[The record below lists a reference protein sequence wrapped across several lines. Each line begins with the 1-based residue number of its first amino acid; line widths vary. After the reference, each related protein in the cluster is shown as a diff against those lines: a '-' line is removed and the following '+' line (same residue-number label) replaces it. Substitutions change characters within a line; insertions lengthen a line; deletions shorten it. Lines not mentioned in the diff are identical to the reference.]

1 MKVKFKKVM
10 SVAVV
15 SAILAAQTLMP
26 VAAAGGS
33 IESELTTKTP
43 ILRVQVPTTMAIAVD
58 QFDTAG
64 TGSQIFSD
72 EFGMQNKSEIPVKVS
87 VESKLEYTAADV
99 ELVSA
104 KKAASALGEKEAWI
118 ATAALTA
125 AGKDHDSKT
134 IAELEGNEPNITTF
148 AKGEAAGEATTKQ
161 EFYLAGATAKY
172 TMLQKAG
179 ASITVDAAALGGYA
193 ELYELTAAGTLADDA
208 ALQALVDA
216 GDVYHVASAANGAEL
231 TKIAK
236 GTQGVT
242 KGSDTYYTVGT
253 TMVLAKDLTAA
264 DDSKLYVYADS
275 DASAGG
281 KDIAG
286 FRYIGVLSDGKAGG
300 WSDADLDKITISY
313 DITGLTTP
321 AFTEASKDGAVVYGY
336 RAENSAITLNG
347 NVMTIMLNGGT
358 FKSGTLKLGDTTAPL
373 ASSAGTW
380 GSITDGVTFT
390 FNSTWA
396 AAIKGKTVEV
406 SVTLEDG
413 TVLTESF
420 NVPN

>member
-1 MKVKFKKVM
+1 MKVRFKKVM
-10 SVAVV
+10 SAAVV
-15 SAILAAQTLMP
+15 GAIIAAQTLMP

-43 ILRVQVPTTMAIAVD
+43 IIRVQVPTTMAIAVD

-64 TGSQIFSD
+64 TGSQIFSE

-87 VESKLEYTAADV
+87 VESKLVYTADDV

-104 KKAASALGEKEAWI
+104 KKAANALGDKEAWI

-125 AGKDHDSKT
+125 AGKYHDTKS
-134 IAELEGNEPNITTF
+134 IAELDGNEPNITTF
-148 AKGEAAGEATTKQ
+148 AKGAAGEATTKQ
-161 EFYLAGATAKY
+161 EFYLEGAAAKH
-172 TMLQKAG
+172 TMLQKETSS

-193 ELYELTAAGTLADDA
+193 ELYELTAATVADDA

-216 GDVYHVASAANGAEL
+216 GDVYHVESAANGAVL

-236 GTQGVT
+236 GTSGVT
-242 KGSDTYYTVGT
+242 KGTDTYYTVGT
-253 TMVLAKDLTAA
+253 TMVLAKDLTSAN
-264 DDSKLYVYADS
+264 DSQLYVYANS
-275 DASAGG
+275 DASANG

-286 FRYIGVLSDGKAGG
+286 FRYIGVLSDGKTGG
-300 WSDADLDKITISY
+300 WSDADLNKITISY
-313 DITGLTTP
+313 DIAGLTTP

-336 RAENSAITLNG
+336 RAKNSAITLAG